1 MFLKYTLDLGYRL
14 SPHLDSTVQCA
25 IKPGFHIH
33 DTGADYTEGTFHA
46 KMSTNKGQEWYGP
59 TAVFLPGKSYG
70 RRSLLGYSPQGRKES
85 DTTERLYFHLSL

>member
-1 MFLKYTLDLGYRL
+1 MGKTRNLFKKTRD
-14 SPHLDSTVQCA
+14 
-25 IKPGFHIH
+25 
-33 DTGADYTEGTFHA
+33 TEGTFHA